1 MENRFAREKKKHS
14 LLRQL
19 ISTAVIF
26 CCAAFFLLYGAD
38 LVSQSANA
46 EQAKSLQTAIT
57 RSAVQCYAT
66 EGAYPESLDYLC
78 EHYGISW
85 DSDKYVVDY
94 EILGANLMPTITVIP
109 LS

>member
-1 MENRFAREKKKHS
+1 MKEKKSHS
-14 LLRQL
+14 LLRQIL
-19 ISTAVIF
+19 TTAMIF
-26 CCAAFFLLYGAD
+26 VCAAFLLIYGAGQ
-38 LVSQSANA
+38 LSQTATT

-66 EGAYPESLDYLC
+66 EGAYPESLDYLR

-94 EILGANLMPTITVIP
+94 EILGANLMPSVTVIP
-109 LS
+109 LT

>member
-1 MENRFAREKKKHS
+1 MNRFAHEKKSHS
-14 LLRQL
+14 LLRQIL
-19 ISTAVIF
+19 TTAVIF
-26 CCAAFFLLYGAD
+26 FCAAFFLVIGVNA
-38 LVSQSANA
+38 VNSTANE

-57 RSAVQCYAT
+57 RSAVQCYAA

>member
-1 MENRFAREKKKHS
+1 MNRFAREKKKHS
-14 LLRQL
+14 LLRQ
-19 ISTAVIF
+19 IVSTAAIF
-26 CCAAFFLLYGAD
+26 CCAVFLLLFGANA
-38 LVSQSANA
+38 VSESANT

-66 EGAYPESLDYLC
+66 EGAYPESLEYLC
-78 EHYGISW
+78 GHYGISW
-85 DSDKYVVDY
+85 DPDKYVVDY

>member
-1 MENRFAREKKKHS
+1 MNRFAREKKKHS

-19 ISTAVIF
+19 ISTALIF
-26 CCAAFFLLYGAD
+26 CCAAFLLLCGAD
-38 LVSQSANA
+38 AIGESANS

-66 EGAYPESLDYLC
+66 EGAWPESLAYLC

-85 DSDKYVVDY
+85 DSGKYVVDY

>member
-1 MENRFAREKKKHS
+1 MNRFAREKKRHS
-14 LLRQL
+14 LLRQ
-19 ISTAVIF
+19 IVSTAAIF
-26 CCAAFFLLYGAD
+26 CCAAFLLLYGAGTI
-38 LVSQSANA
+38 SESAST
-46 EQAKSLQTAIT
+46 EQAESLQTALT

-66 EGAYPESLDYLC
+66 EGAWPESLDYLC

-85 DSDKYVVDY
+85 DANKYVVDY

>member
-1 MENRFAREKKKHS
+1 MNRFAREKKKHS
-14 LLRQL
+14 LLRQ
-19 ISTAVIF
+19 IVSTALIF
-26 CCAAFFLLYGAD
+26 FCAAFFLLYGAD
-38 LVSQSANA
+38 AISESANA

-66 EGAYPESLDYLC
+66 EGAWPESLTYLR

-85 DSDKYVVDY
+85 DADKYVVDY